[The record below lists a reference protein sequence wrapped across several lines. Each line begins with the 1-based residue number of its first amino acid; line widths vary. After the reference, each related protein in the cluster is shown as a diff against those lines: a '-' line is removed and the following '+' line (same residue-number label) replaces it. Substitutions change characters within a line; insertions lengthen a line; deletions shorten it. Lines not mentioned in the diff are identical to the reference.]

1 MKKLLVL
8 TMSVSS
14 CVAFAN
20 AEIIEEFVLD
30 SNRTITVNEGQVI
43 RIEKL
48 TGTANAIL
56 TKDGVGRLEIASV
69 KNVNATIH
77 ILSGEM
83 KSVRP
88 KFPSI
93 EGDIFFHADAAN
105 SMGYDLVAE
114 NGTNFVERIKNTNPQ
129 MPYVSA
135 TRISSR
141 PNPFLK
147 SDGLNGLPVF
157 DFGTFYSPDYK
168 LGHGAAMELNEK
180 CLTGE
185 LLYVW
190 QDYEGVENIPTNGT
204 RHILGPNP
212 INLRY
217 SYRGLG
223 GGGVGYPMYYTAAAF
238 ISENLH
244 VDGVRRSNEYMTY
257 VPGPGWHLVNIH
269 STRSAQSKV
278 TDYGFYGF
286 GFSPSGV
293 SGGTGYGGFRLAEVV
308 ACTNELSGTDREK
321 IIEYLNDKWFRV
333 QSFKLLNVSSGAVID
348 TTASP
353 LKVES
358 FVASEDALVVGDN
371 ISFSDSYSSLNF
383 KSVSGVVEVK
393 KREESLNRNLSFA
406 GDACVSIASGTAVV
420 DRIRS
425 ATGIL
430 NKTGQGVLELAFPDE
445 EIRSI
450 SVSEGT
456 LEIAPLKTTG
466 AYLHVDATS
475 EDSMTVEEVEG
486 KRLVVQ
492 WRDINN
498 NGRYLKQSSE
508 KHAYG
513 TKSVK
518 NYPYLTANFTN
529 GLSVVDF
536 GTFNNICNQEGW
548 GAELDIY
555 PMIRGA
561 NSQTNPLVYNVFA
574 VWGDREDAKD
584 ANLYNGQEI
593 RGPTLFGNGGAW
605 YRGWGGGGNEFKIR
619 AAGSSTMGND
629 NRVNGASIG
638 YVTWMNSYIPPAR
651 LWLQNTYVKEGVGVQ
666 QVGGNASLNI
676 YEIPSGRGV
685 AGGLRIGELMLFRY
699 QMPANER
706 SRIDNALRAK
716 WFNDSNP
723 INYDSILMGQSTH
736 LLMPY
741 ADLSVT
747 NLTIAGSMLARAITV
762 EKALRV
768 TERSDVSASMK
779 IKSGGTF
786 TIARNDAGDFF
797 ELEADAF
804 SIESKGLIEISDWDG
819 LLCGQS
825 YRVIESESLS
835 GDASGWSGRN
845 ADGTVKARFEMRSD
859 GLYLKFESCGTRIII
874 R

>member
-1 MKKLLVL
+1 MKKLLALALVGGNCA
-8 TMSVSS
+8 V
-14 CVAFAN
+14 FADT
-20 AEIIEEFVLD
+20 EFIEEFVLD
-30 SNRTITVNEGQVI
+30 SNRTITVNEGQVV

-56 TKDGVGRLEIASV
+56 TKDGAGCLEVAAV
-69 KNVNATIH
+69 KNANAAIH
-77 ILSGEM
+77 VLSGEM
-83 KSVRP
+83 KAVRP
-88 KFPSI
+88 MFPSI

-105 SMGYDLVAE
+105 ATAYDLLME
-114 NGTNFVERIKNTNPQ
+114 NGTNFVERIKNANPQ
-129 MPYVSA
+129 MPNVSA

-147 SDGLNGLPVF
+147 YGALNGLPVF
-157 DFGTFYSPDYK
+157 DFGSFYSPDYRF
-168 LGHGAAMELNEK
+168 GHGAAMELNEK

-190 QDYEGVENIPTNGT
+190 QDYEGVENTPTNGT
-204 RHILGPNP
+204 RLILGPNP

-223 GGGVGYPMYYTAAAF
+223 GGGIGFPMYYTAAAF
-238 ISENLH
+238 VSENLH
-244 VDGVRRSNEYMTY
+244 VDGIRRSNEYTEF

-269 STRSAQSKV
+269 STRSALSKV
-278 TDYGFYGF
+278 SDYGFYGF
-286 GFSPSGV
+286 GFSPSGIN
-293 SGGTGYGGFRLAEVV
+293 GGTGYGGFRLAEVV
-308 ACTNELSGTDREK
+308 ACTNELSEIDREK
-321 IIEYLNDKWFRV
+321 IVDYLNAKWFKGV
-333 QSFKLLNVSSGAVID
+333 SFRLLNVSDGAVID
-348 TTASP
+348 TTAAP
-353 LKVES
+353 LNVQS
-358 FVASEDALVVGDN
+358 FVASKDAVVVGEN
-371 ISFSDSYSSLNF
+371 LSFSDSYSSLNF
-383 KSVSGVVEVK
+383 KNVSGDVQVRN
-393 KREESLNRNLSFA
+393 REESLNRNLSFA
-406 GDACVSIASGTAVV
+406 EDANVAVPSGTAIV

-425 ATGIL
+425 ATGVL
-430 NKTGQGVLELAFPDE
+430 NKTGNGVLELAFPDE
-445 EIRSI
+445 AINSI

-475 EDSMTVEEVEG
+475 EESMTVEEVEG

-508 KHAYG
+508 RHAYG
-513 TKSVK
+513 SKSVK

-529 GLSVVDF
+529 GFPVVDF
-536 GTFNNICNQEGW
+536 GTFNNVCNQDGW
-548 GAELDIY
+548 GAELDLY

-584 ANLYNGQEI
+584 ANLNNGEEI

-629 NRVNGASIG
+629 NRVNGVFID

-676 YEIPSGRGV
+676 TSIQSNRGV

-699 QMPANER
+699 QMQTNER
-706 SRIDNALRAK
+706 SRVDSALRAK
-716 WFNDSNP
+716 WFGDSNQ
-723 INYDSILMGQSTH
+723 IDYDSITIGQSS
-736 LLMPY
+736 LLVMPY
-741 ADLSVT
+741 ADLMVT
-747 NLTIAGSMLARAITV
+747 NLSIAGGISSRTITV
-762 EKALRV
+762 EKSLRV
-768 TERSDVSASMK
+768 TGNSHVSAPLSL
-779 IKSGGTF
+779 KSGGTF
-786 TIARNDAGDFF
+786 TLVRNGAGGFF
-797 ELEADAF
+797 EVEADTF
-804 SIESKGLIEISDWDG
+804 SVEPKGRIAISDWDG
-819 LLCGQS
+819 ILCGQS
-825 YRVIESESLS
+825 YRVVETESLS
-835 GDASGWSGRN
+835 GNASGWSGRN
-845 ADGTVKARFEMRSD
+845 ADGSVKARFEIRSD
-859 GLYLKFESCGTRIII
+859 GLYLKFESGGTRIII